1 MMNKVYIETYG
12 CQMNQADSEVVLSI
26 LGNEGYELTTDINE
40 ADLILVNTCSIRDN
54 AEQRVK
60 SKLVEFEALKRK
72 NSNLR
77 VGVLGCMAERLKE
90 ELFEQ
95 NKVVDLVVGPD
106 GYRDIPS
113 LLSEFHR
120 GQRAFSVMLSDE
132 ETYSEIKPVRIETNG
147 VSAFVSIMRGCE
159 NFCSYCVV
167 PYTRGKERSRDYES
181 ILNEVR
187 DLFDKGYREVTLLG
201 QNVNSYSYEKENIKV
216 DFSKLMEMVALISPL
231 LRVRFSTS
239 HPKDISENLIEVIA
253 KYPNICK
260 YIHLPIQSGSA
271 NVLKRMN
278 RKYTPEDYLFK
289 IDLIKKH
296 IPNCAISTD
305 IIAGFCGESIE
316 DHNQT
321 LSIMRQVG
329 YDYAFMFHYSKRPN
343 TLAAKKYSDDIPLK
357 EKKRRLEEIIT
368 LQNELSYNSNLNDIE
383 KEFEVLIEGES
394 KRSKEKLFGRTS
406 QNKVVIFD
414 KDSNRIGDY
423 VKVKITSCT
432 SATLMGEKVN

>member
-1 MMNKVYIETYG
+1 MNKVFIETYG

-26 LGNEGYELTTDINE
+26 LGNQGYELTIDINQS
-40 ADLILVNTCSIRDN
+40 DLILINTCSIRDN

-60 SKLVEFEALKRK
+60 SRLMELEALKRK

-90 ELFEQ
+90 ELFEK

-106 GYRDIPS
+106 GYRDIP
-113 LLSEFHR
+113 LLLNEYNK

-132 ETYSEIKPVRIETNG
+132 ETYSEIKPVRIGTNG

-167 PYTRGKERSRDYES
+167 PYTRGKERSRDFES
-181 ILNEVR
+181 ILNEVK
-187 DLFDKGYREVTLLG
+187 DLFDRGYREVTLLG
-201 QNVNSYSYEKENIKV
+201 QNVNSYLYEKDDIKV
-216 DFSKLMEMVALISPL
+216 DFSDLMEMVALISPL

-239 HPKDISENLIEVIA
+239 HPKDISEKLIKVIS

-260 YIHLPIQSGSA
+260 YIHLPVQSGSA
-271 NVLKRMN
+271 VVLKRMN
-278 RKYTPEDYLFK
+278 RKYTPEEYLKK
-289 IDLIKKH
+289 IEMIRNY
-296 IPNCAISTD
+296 IPDCAISTD
-305 IIAGFCGESIE
+305 IIAGFCGETVE

-329 YDYAFMFHYSKRPN
+329 YDYAFMFYYSERPN
-343 TLAAKKYSDDIPLK
+343 TLAAKKYPDDVPLE
-357 EKKRRLEEIIT
+357 EKKKRLDQIIT
-368 LQNELSYNSNLNDIE
+368 LQNELSYNSNLKDIG

-406 QNKVVIFD
+406 QNKVVVFD
-414 KDSNRIGDY
+414 KENCTIGSY
-423 VKVKITSCT
+423 VNVKINSCT
-432 SATLMGEKVN
+432 SATLIGEKVK

>member
-1 MMNKVYIETYG
+1 MNKVFIETYG

-26 LGNEGYELTTDINE
+26 LGNEGYELTTDIKL

-60 SKLVEFEALKRK
+60 SRLMELESLKKK
-72 NSNLR
+72 NSKLR

-106 GYRDIPS
+106 GYRDIPV

-120 GQRAFSVMLSDE
+120 GQRAFSVMLSDD
-132 ETYSEIKPVRIETNG
+132 ETYSEIKPVRIDTNG

-181 ILNEVR
+181 ILDEVR
-187 DLFDKGYREVTLLG
+187 DLFEKGFREVTLLG
-201 QNVNSYSYEKENIKV
+201 QNVNSYLYENDEVKI
-216 DFSKLMEMVALISPL
+216 DFSKLMEMVALVSPL

-239 HPKDISENLIEVIA
+239 HPKDISENLVKVIA
-253 KYPNICK
+253 KYSNICK

-278 RKYTPEDYLFK
+278 RKYTPEQYLYT
-289 IDLIKKH
+289 IDMIRKY
-296 IPNCAISTD
+296 IPDCSISTD
-305 IIAGFCGESIE
+305 IIAGFCGETLE
-316 DHNQT
+316 DHNET
-321 LSIMRQVG
+321 LEIMSRVG
-329 YDYAFMFHYSKRPN
+329 YDYAFMFHYSERPN
-343 TLAAKKYSDDIPLK
+343 TLAAKKYPDDVPLA
-357 EKKRRLEEIIT
+357 EKKRRLDQIIT
-368 LQNELSYNSNLNDIE
+368 LQNELSHKSNMNDIG
-383 KEFEVLIEGES
+383 KKFEVLIEGES
-394 KRSKEKLFGRTS
+394 KRNKEEFFGRTS
-406 QNKVVIFD
+406 QNKVVVFN
-414 KDSNRIGDY
+414 KENNRIGDY
-423 VKVKITSCT
+423 VNVKITSCT

>member
-1 MMNKVYIETYG
+1 MNKVFIETYG

-26 LGNEGYELTTDINE
+26 LGNQGYELTMDIDQS
-40 ADLILVNTCSIRDN
+40 DLILINTCSIRDN

-60 SKLVEFEALKRK
+60 SRLMELEALKRK

-90 ELFEQ
+90 ELFEK

-106 GYRDIPS
+106 GYRDIP
-113 LLSEFHR
+113 LLLNEYNK

-132 ETYSEIKPVRIETNG
+132 ETYSEIKPVRIGTNG

-167 PYTRGKERSRDYES
+167 PYTRGKERSRDFES
-181 ILNEVR
+181 ILNEVK
-187 DLFDKGYREVTLLG
+187 DLFDRGYREVTLLG
-201 QNVNSYSYEKENIKV
+201 QNVNSYLYEKDYIKV
-216 DFSKLMEMVALISPL
+216 DFSDLMEMVALISPL

-239 HPKDISENLIEVIA
+239 HPKDISEKLIKVIS
-253 KYPNICK
+253 KYLNICK
-260 YIHLPIQSGSA
+260 YIHLPVQSGSA
-271 NVLKRMN
+271 VVLKRMN
-278 RKYTPEDYLFK
+278 RKYTPEEYLKK
-289 IDLIKKH
+289 IEMIRNY
-296 IPNCAISTD
+296 IPDCAISTD

-329 YDYAFMFHYSKRPN
+329 YDYAFMFYYSERPN
-343 TLAAKKYSDDIPLK
+343 TLAAKKYPDDIPLE
-357 EKKRRLEEIIT
+357 EKKKRLDQIIT
-368 LQNELSYNSNLNDIE
+368 LQNELSYISNSNDVG

-414 KDSNRIGDY
+414 REDNKIGDY
-423 VKVKITSCT
+423 VRVKITSCT
-432 SATLMGEKVN
+432 SATLMGKK

>member
-147 VSAFVSIMRGCE
+147 VSAFVSIIRGCE

-167 PYTRGKERSRDYES
+167 PYTRGKERSRDYHTIVKEAQ
-181 ILNEVR
+181 
-187 DLFDKGYREVTLLG
+187 DLFAQGYRDITLLG
-201 QNVNSYSYEKENIKV
+201 QNVNSYSFANSEGKSVN
-216 DFSKLMEMVALISPL
+216 FAMLMEMVAKVNPL
-231 LRVRFSTS
+231 LRVRFATS
-239 HPKDISENLIEVIA
+239 HPKDISLELVKTIA
-253 KYPNICK
+253 NYNNIC
-260 YIHLPIQSGSA
+260 
-271 NVLKRMN
+271 
-278 RKYTPEDYLFK
+278 
-289 IDLIKKH
+289 
-296 IPNCAISTD
+296 
-305 IIAGFCGESIE
+305 
-316 DHNQT
+316 
-321 LSIMRQVG
+321 
-329 YDYAFMFHYSKRPN
+329 
-343 TLAAKKYSDDIPLK
+343 
-357 EKKRRLEEIIT
+357 
-368 LQNELSYNSNLNDIE
+368 
-383 KEFEVLIEGES
+383 
-394 KRSKEKLFGRTS
+394 
-406 QNKVVIFD
+406 
-414 KDSNRIGDY
+414 
-423 VKVKITSCT
+423 
-432 SATLMGEKVN
+432 

>member
-1 MMNKVYIETYG
+1 MNKVFIETYG

-26 LGNEGYELTTDINE
+26 LGNQGYELTMDINQS
-40 ADLILVNTCSIRDN
+40 DLILINTCSIRDN

-60 SKLVEFEALKRK
+60 SRLMELEALKRK

-90 ELFEQ
+90 ELFEK

-106 GYRDIPS
+106 GYRDIP
-113 LLSEFHR
+113 LLLNEYNK

-132 ETYSEIKPVRIETNG
+132 ETYSEIKPVRIGTNG

-167 PYTRGKERSRDYES
+167 PYTRGKERSRDFES
-181 ILNEVR
+181 ILNEVK
-187 DLFDKGYREVTLLG
+187 DLFDRGYREVTLLG
-201 QNVNSYSYEKENIKV
+201 QNVNSYLYEKDDIKV
-216 DFSKLMEMVALISPL
+216 DFSDLMEMVALISPL

-239 HPKDISENLIEVIA
+239 HPKDISEKLIKVIS
-253 KYPNICK
+253 KYLNICK
-260 YIHLPIQSGSA
+260 YIHLPVQSGSA
-271 NVLKRMN
+271 VVLKRMN
-278 RKYTPEDYLFK
+278 RKYTPEEYLKK
-289 IDLIKKH
+289 IEMIRNY
-296 IPNCAISTD
+296 IPDCAISTD

-329 YDYAFMFHYSKRPN
+329 YDYAFMFYYSERPN
-343 TLAAKKYSDDIPLK
+343 TLAAKKYPDDIPLE
-357 EKKRRLEEIIT
+357 EKKKRLDQIIT
-368 LQNELSYNSNLNDIE
+368 LQNELSYISNSNDVG

-414 KDSNRIGDY
+414 REDNKIGDY
-423 VKVKITSCT
+423 VRVKITSCT
-432 SATLMGEKVN
+432 SATLMGKK

>member
-1 MMNKVYIETYG
+1 MNKVFIETYG

-26 LGNEGYELTTDINE
+26 LGNQGYELTMDINE
-40 ADLILVNTCSIRDN
+40 SDLILINTCSIRDN

-60 SKLVEFEALKRK
+60 SRLMELEALKRK

-90 ELFEQ
+90 ELFEK

-106 GYRDIPS
+106 GYRDIP
-113 LLSEFHR
+113 LLLNEYNK

-132 ETYSEIKPVRIETNG
+132 ETYSEIKPVRIGTNG

-167 PYTRGKERSRDYES
+167 PYTRGRERSRDFES
-181 ILNEVR
+181 ILNEVK
-187 DLFDKGYREVTLLG
+187 DLFDRGYREVTLLG
-201 QNVNSYSYEKENIKV
+201 QNVNSYLYEKDDIKV
-216 DFSKLMEMVALISPL
+216 DFSDLMEMVALISPL

-239 HPKDISENLIEVIA
+239 HPKDISEKLIKVIS

-260 YIHLPIQSGSA
+260 YIHLPVQSGSA
-271 NVLKRMN
+271 VVLKRMN
-278 RKYTPEDYLFK
+278 RKYTPEEYLNK
-289 IDLIKKH
+289 IDMIRKY
-296 IPNCAISTD
+296 IPDCAISTD

-321 LSIMRQVG
+321 LSIMHQVG
-329 YDYAFMFHYSKRPN
+329 YDYAFMFYYSERPN
-343 TLAAKKYSDDIPLK
+343 TLAAKKYPDDIPLQ
-357 EKKRRLEEIIT
+357 EKKKRLDQIIT
-368 LQNELSYNSNLNDIE
+368 LQNELSYISNSNDFG

-414 KDSNRIGDY
+414 RENNKIGDY
-423 VKVKITSCT
+423 VRVKITSCT
-432 SATLMGEKVN
+432 SATLMGKKVN